1 MPTLIRVSFSV
12 ALTAALAIACVSA
25 ATSAPNEHP
34 CFISGYAA
42 AVRCLEIAVPR
53 DWSQPAG
60 AQIRLSAVI
69 VPALGG
75 GRKHP
80 PLLAIP
86 GGPGQAGSDLGPMI
100 DSAFARARDG
110 RDIVL
115 FDPRGT
121 GRSTP
126 LHCAFDVTLRPFDAD
141 ALTRAGSACAAR
153 AGDFGPIP
161 GLSATASDIEA
172 LRRALAVPVLD
183 IWGGSYGTKEAQAYA
198 QIAPEHVGKLVLDG
212 AVPLDT
218 SVLAL
223 AAPSADRAWVRLVA
237 DCRADAPCRAAF
249 PHLAAETGALLRAAA
264 AAPLHARIAD
274 PLSGRVRDVAVD
286 RTGLANII
294 RGALYVP
301 QFAASLP
308 NAIHRAAL
316 GDLAPLLT
324 LNASGA
330 AWSTDTMQL
339 GTTAAVLCS
348 EDVPMAARSPRVPG
362 RLIGTSYADYWLA
375 LCRAWPARGPS
386 FLPKHIARRDNDA
399 LILAGDLDP
408 IVPPDVARHVA
419 RFFPRATVLVAPA
432 GGHTISTLGCV
443 PDLIAQ
449 FLDAGAGAKLDTT
462 CLRSPARR
470 PAFAV
475 GATGN
480 AQVAGR

>member
-1 MPTLIRVSFSV
+1 MPALSRVTFSV
-12 ALTAALAIACVSA
+12 ALGAVLALTRVSA
-25 ATSAPNEHP
+25 ATPAPSEHP

-42 AVRCLEIAVPR
+42 EVRCLAIAVPR
-53 DWSQPAG
+53 DWSHPAG
-60 AQIRLSAVI
+60 AQIALGAVI

-80 PLLAIP
+80 PLLVIP
-86 GGPGQAGSDLGPMI
+86 GGPGQAGSDLGRII
-100 DSAFARARDG
+100 DTAFARARDG

-141 ALTRAGSACAAR
+141 ALTRAGRACAAP
-153 AGDFGPIP
+153 AGDFGPVP
-161 GLSATASDIEA
+161 ALSAIASDVEA
-172 LRRALAVPVLD
+172 LRRALGAPVLD

-198 QIAPEHVGKLVLDG
+198 QIAPQHVGKLVLDG
-212 AVPLDT
+212 AVPLDI
-218 SVLAL
+218 SILAI
-223 AAPSADRAWVRLVA
+223 AAPSADRAWDRLVT
-237 DCRADAPCRAAF
+237 DCHADALCRAAF
-249 PHLAAETGALLRAAA
+249 PNLAAETGALLKSAA
-264 AAPLHARIAD
+264 AAPLRAQVAD
-274 PLSGRVRDVAVD
+274 PLSGRVRGVTID
-286 RTGLANII
+286 RTALANII

-301 QFAASLP
+301 LFAASLP

-324 LNASGA
+324 LNASDA

-339 GTTAAVLCS
+339 GATAAVLCS
-348 EDVPMAARSPRVPG
+348 EDAAMEARSSRAPG

-386 FLPKHIARRDNDA
+386 FLPRRIARRDNEA

-408 IVPPDVARHVA
+408 IVPPEVAQHVA
-419 RFFPRATVLVAPA
+419 RFFPHATVLIAPA

-449 FLDAGAGAKLDTT
+449 FLDGGTDAKLDTA
-462 CLRSPARR
+462 CMRSPARR
-470 PAFAV
+470 PEFAV
-475 GATGN
+475 GAPVPAEG
-480 AQVAGR
+480 AGR